1 MPVNYVIN
9 IRMVHGG
16 ENVLDFCIR
25 VSTSAALPS
34 GLFFF
39 LNGTWRAA
47 EKMKK
52 TTPPSQTQLLDFAPQ
67 ACLFI
72 KADPLSKWQSMR
84 LSLKKVKSVPSW
96 QRDTLGIRR
105 DDWRSSVAKWGSR
118 QACLL
123 PTWLYFS
130 QSCFNTPVD
139 PWILPLP
146 ELVPVP
152 RWEYCSFTF
161 YLFQE
166 PHLLAQNESFY
177 HNIAFVFD
185 CSICRRCEGRRR
197 SCCFDNQKFQLVYW
211 R

>member
-1 MPVNYVIN
+1 MEGK
-9 IRMVHGG
+9 M
-16 ENVLDFCIR
+16 F
-25 VSTSAALPS
+25 STSALEYQHRLLCLQ
-34 GLFFF
+34 GCFFF
-39 LNGTWRAA
+39 KRHLESSRED
-47 EKMKK
+47 EKDHASLANTATRLCTPGLSFHKGRPSIEMTIYEIEFKK
-52 TTPPSQTQLLDFAPQ
+52 SEKCSLLTTRHVRYQTE
-67 ACLFI
+67 
-72 KADPLSKWQSMR
+72 
-84 LSLKKVKSVPSW
+84 
-96 QRDTLGIRR
+96 
-105 DDWRSSVAKWGSR
+105 WRSSVAKWGSR